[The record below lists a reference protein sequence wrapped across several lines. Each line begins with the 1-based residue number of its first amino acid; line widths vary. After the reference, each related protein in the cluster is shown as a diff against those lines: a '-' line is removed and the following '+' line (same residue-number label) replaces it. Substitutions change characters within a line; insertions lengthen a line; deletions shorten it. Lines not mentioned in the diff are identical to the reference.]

1 MLGGMS
7 WLCPALIRQV
17 PGSQLLELAV
27 TGVLFGNSEG
37 EDITLSIA
45 LPSLGNAVPSAGSCV
60 LRKKLVQILL
70 PSGYGRS
77 WFLCLAAGINNKP
90 QLPEK

>member
-1 MLGGMS
+1 MS

-27 TGVLFGNSEG
+27 TGVLLGNLEG
-37 EDITLSIA
+37 GDITFKGDSIA
-45 LPSLGNAVPSAGSCV
+45 LPSLGNAVPGAGGCV

-70 PSGYGRS
+70 SSGYGRS
-77 WFLCLAAGINNKP
+77 WFLCLAAGINNQP